1 MSTIWKVLL
10 DPRFAKVLRIW
21 VCPSVRTSIFYH
33 SIFLRTGSL
42 FFFIFCMKLR
52 DHKYS
57 KLTKPNFFFKFLLS
71 RKNAKNCPKWPNLSI
86 CCFFLY
92 FAWRWGTISNW
103 RSRFFLGKFSLAQN
117 QVKMSKMAQFVHLSV
132 TTAFFSGLAH
142 TLGRI
147 WLAAF
152 VFIYLCIARIFVTDT
167 KSIYNTIQYNTQNW
181 RSRFFWEN
189 FFLRKLLL
197 AWKRAKMTQN
207 ALICLFVHY
216 NQDSLRFHIFSRSG
230 YF

>member
-1 MSTIWKVLL
+1 MEAKISTILC
-10 DPRFAKVLRIW
+10 PQFERFYWIHALRRFYEFGS
-21 VCPSVRTSIFYH
+21 VRPSVRP
-33 SIFLRTGSL
+33 
-42 FFFIFCMKLR
+42 FFI
-52 DHKYS
+52 
-57 KLTKPNFFFKFLLS
+57 TAFFSGLAHYFFLYFAWSWGTISTQNWRNRIFFLNS
-71 RKNAKNCPKWPNLSI
+71 CFPEKVPKIAQNGQICPFV

-167 KSIYNTIQYNTQNW
+167 KSIYNTIQYNT
-181 RSRFFWEN
+181 
-189 FFLRKLLL
+189 
-197 AWKRAKMTQN
+197 
-207 ALICLFVHY
+207 
-216 NQDSLRFHIFSRSG
+216 
-230 YF
+230 

>member
-1 MSTIWKVLL
+1 M
-10 DPRFAKVLRIW
+10 AKFVHLY
-21 VCPSVRTSIFYH
+21 VV
-33 SIFLRTGSL
+33 
-42 FFFIFCMKLR
+42 
-52 DHKYS
+52 
-57 KLTKPNFFFKFLLS
+57 
-71 RKNAKNCPKWPNLSI
+71 
-86 CCFFLY
+86 FLY

-103 RSRFFLGKFSLAQN
+103 RSRFFLAKFSLAQN

-167 KSIYNTIQYNTQNW
+167 KSIYNTMQYLKLTEPI
-181 RSRFFWEN
+181 FLGKFLEN
-189 FFLRKLLL
+189 FFWKKLLL

-207 ALICLFVHY
+207 ALICLFVPY
-216 NQDSLRFHIFSRSG
+216 NKDSLRFHIFSRSG

>member
-1 MSTIWKVLL
+1 MPKI
-10 DPRFAKVLRIW
+10 AQNGQI
-21 VCPSVRTSIFYH
+21 CPFV
-33 SIFLRTGSL
+33 
-42 FFFIFCMKLR
+42 
-52 DHKYS
+52 
-57 KLTKPNFFFKFLLS
+57 
-71 RKNAKNCPKWPNLSI
+71 

-92 FAWRWGTISNW
+92 FAWRWGIISNW

-167 KSIYNTIQYNTQNW
+167 KSIYNTIQYLKLTEPIFLGKFFFEKITTCLKASQNDTKCSDLSVRPLQQGLTSLPYIFAIW
-181 RSRFFWEN
+181 LFLVGSLPSFSKKNCDNFFQHTSFLNYRFFKY
-189 FFLRKLLL
+189 FLSPM
-197 AWKRAKMTQN
+197 A
-207 ALICLFVHY
+207 
-216 NQDSLRFHIFSRSG
+216 SG
-230 YF
+230 VF